1 MSLFGRDQFVEEE
14 HEAGIHMDRLG
25 TALVT
30 WAAMNYGKK
39 QTVAEAAEAFNT
51 TADVIREAIG
61 CAMWI
66 TYVGP
71 DDDPTKQTI
80 ELDGE

>member
-1 MSLFGRDQFVEEE
+1 MSVFGREHFVEEE

-39 QTVAEAAEAFNT
+39 QTIAEAAEAFNT

-66 TYVGP
+66 TYSGP
-71 DDDPTKQTI
+71 DDDPTKQPI